1 MNAPS
6 LVCLNRIVN
15 DKKEQVG
22 QKGGD
27 GVALGLAAGWV
38 IIRHR
43 PYRRNLLF
51 GLTLVTLL
59 MVFLGAAPLTA
70 VLSQSP
76 FAFAVYWIACFF
88 LVGFVL
94 LLAIY
99 DLIAIRQEHRQRM
112 NRLEQELSEA
122 AEEARQLAEAAK
134 KTK

>member
-1 MNAPS
+1 M
-6 LVCLNRIVN
+6 N

-70 VLSQSP
+70 VLSQRP

-94 LLAIY
+94 LLAVY

-122 AEEARQLAEAAK
+122 AEEARQLAEEAK

>member
-1 MNAPS
+1 MHAP
-6 LVCLNRIVN
+6 LIVCLDGMVN
-15 DKKEQVG
+15 DKTEQEG
-22 QKGGD
+22 QKSGD

-59 MVFLGAAPLTA
+59 MVFLGAAPLTE

-76 FAFAVYWIACFF
+76 FGFAVYWIACFF

-94 LLAIY
+94 LLAVY
-99 DLIAIRQEHRQRM
+99 DLIAVRREHRQRM
-112 NRLEQELSEA
+112 NRLEQELSDA
-122 AEEARQLAEAAK
+122 AEEARQLAEEAK